1 MASSPPDPVVGIR
14 GTIGNTPLVRLDHL
28 SPRADL
34 TIWAKLEYFNP
45 GGSAKDRTAKFIV
58 DEAVESGLLRPDT
71 TIIES
76 SSGNLG
82 MALAREALLRG
93 WPFHCVVDPRANR
106 QAVATMQA
114 LGAVVHTVEAPD
126 PHTNDWLSARRNR
139 VQELLAEIPNSVT
152 LDQYSNRAAFT
163 AHSEGTMHEIVS
175 ALNHPPDH
183 LFVALS
189 TTGTLGGCLRHLNE
203 IGAASRTIGVDA
215 EGSVLFGGARG
226 ARQLP
231 GFGAGV
237 VPELSREL
245 SPSQVLRV
253 SDIDSVIGARLLA
266 EREAILPGASGGAV
280 ISALLQ
286 HTAELPADSEVV
298 LILHDSGGAYLE
310 TIYNDEWVAET
321 LGVKSEELKQRLSA
335 VPQARAR
342 TLHSLPERSTTS

>member
-1 MASSPPDPVVGIR
+1 MVNSPPDPVVGVR
-14 GTIGNTPLVRLDHL
+14 ETIGNTPLVRLDHL
-28 SPRADL
+28 SPRTDL

-45 GGSAKDRTAKFIV
+45 GGSAKDRTAKSIV
-58 DEAVESGLLRPDT
+58 DEAVGSGLLRPGT

-114 LGAVVHTVEAPD
+114 LGAVVHAVESPD
-126 PHTNDWLSARRNR
+126 PHTGDWLSARQNR
-139 VQELLAEIPNSVT
+139 VRELLTEIPNSVT

-163 AHSEGTMHEIVS
+163 AHAEGTMHEIVS
-175 ALNHPPDH
+175 ALHHPPDH

-189 TTGTLGGCLRHLNE
+189 TTGTLGGCLRHLND
-203 IGAASRTIGVDA
+203 IGAASHTIGVDA

-226 ARQLP
+226 TRQLP

-245 SPSQVLRV
+245 HPSRVVRV

-266 EREAILPGASGGAV
+266 EREGILPGASGGAV

-286 HTAELPADSEVV
+286 QTAHLPTDAEVV

-310 TIYNDEWVAET
+310 TVYNDDWVTET
-321 LGVKSEELKQRLSA
+321 LGVKPEDLTRRLAA
-335 VPQARAR
+335 VPQARPR
-342 TLHSLPERSTTS
+342 TLNSLPERSPTS